1 MPWND
6 RTARRAHALAIALF
20 AGLAV
25 LLAACS
31 SADGGGG
38 GGTAPT
44 VTATDP
50 ADGATGVALG
60 SDITVTFS
68 EAMNRPDA
76 QAAFSASPA
85 VTCSFTWNAS
95 DTEMT
100 CDPDADLNAGA
111 SYTVTIAASATSATG
126 EALGGAHEVTFDV
139 ATPSALPTCEF
150 GTHAFGA
157 CAFGP

>member
-1 MPWND
+1 MSWND
-6 RTARRAHALAIALF
+6 RTVHRTRALAIILF

-25 LLAACS
+25 VLAACS
-31 SADGGGG
+31 SAGGG

-50 ADGATGVALG
+50 ADGETGVAPG

-68 EAMNRPDA
+68 EAMNRSDA
-76 QAAFSASPA
+76 QNAFSASPA
-85 VTCSFTWNAS
+85 VACSFTWNAA

-100 CDPDADLNAGA
+100 CDPDADLNAGT

-126 EALGGAHEVTFDV
+126 DALDGGHDVTFDV
-139 ATPSALPTCEF
+139 ATPGALPTCEF